1 MVGSWKS
8 KEKKKEQSSSIISKE
23 STKIQ
28 SKKSSSVISKEST
41 ESQSKESSSVL
52 FEESTGSQSKKSSSG
67 INNFYIKYNIDQK
80 IIDKINGDSDKFNL
94 LLELIYKWKKKE
106 LKELTRSPFVI
117 KSNKKS

>member
-1 MVGSWKS
+1 MS

-52 FEESTGSQSKKSSSG
+52 FEESVLWVLTARL
-67 INNFYIKYNIDQK
+67 QK
-80 IIDKINGDSDKFNL
+80 FI
-94 LLELIYKWKKKE
+94 LEIRILNHLDHKTDLYCCHFQYTE
-106 LKELTRSPFVI
+106 E
-117 KSNKKS
+117 